1 MTEGSDGAG
10 ARRAL
15 LNPTFDVALARLPT
29 GYLKG
34 SFTGRTYGVT
44 VTRSED
50 GKRTSLFAEEL
61 GGKDIVSFNLYSL
74 GSGEEALRPCEMSS
88 DKVID
93 FVVGL
98 VPE

>member
-1 MTEGSDGAG
+1 MTEASDGAG
-10 ARRAL
+10 KRRA
-15 LNPTFDVALARLPT
+15 PISTFDVALARLPT

-34 SFTGRTYGVT
+34 SFMGRTYGVT

-61 GGKDIVSFNLYSL
+61 GGQDVVSFNLYSL
-74 GSGEEALRPCEMSS
+74 SSGEEALKPCEMSS
-88 DKVID
+88 EKVVE

>member
-44 VTRSED
+44 VR
-50 GKRTSLFAEEL
+50 K
-61 GGKDIVSFNLYSL
+61 SF
-74 GSGEEALRPCEMSS
+74 
-88 DKVID
+88 
-93 FVVGL
+93 
-98 VPE
+98 